1 MKLSGLFVIKIK
13 LKSNGGIDMSSLPY
27 IQLYVA
33 DYLASTMHLSVDEH
47 GAYLLLIMNY
57 WQTGK
62 PIKEKH
68 IRSIAK
74 LDNERYENVIATLK
88 EFFNVTEDGFWIHDR
103 IERDLINV
111 YEKSRK
117 ASEAGKKSAIKRW
130 GNNKKITNVITNVTD
145 PLQQNGNHKD
155 KDKDKEYIK
164 ESNTLT
170 SITKDQRSGSRL
182 ASDWY
187 LPEDWLSEAK
197 AIRSDLSTEQIRRES
212 ESFKDY
218 WVGKAGKDAA
228 KLDWQATW
236 RNWIRRSSTQAVNP
250 KKFDPFEYVNRS
262 AINGHATIDITP
274 KPVDS
279 ANTEIGYIE
288 HKTTFQPF

>member
-1 MKLSGLFVIKIK
+1 MANQWLRLWHDMPNDPKFKTVARVSKRPITEVLSIYLHLLVDASRNVTRGHVNVTIEDISSAIDVQEEHVSSILDAMEGRLICQKKLTGWDSRQPKNEDVGNPESGA
-13 LKSNGGIDMSSLPY
+13 KSALQRKKEQRERD
-27 IQLYVA
+27 
-33 DYLASTMHLSVDEH
+33 
-47 GAYLLLIMNY
+47 
-57 WQTGK
+57 
-62 PIKEKH
+62 KEKQKLV
-68 IRSIAK
+68 SIDQDVTK
-74 LDNERYENVIATLK
+74 CHEMSR
-88 EFFNVTEDGFWIHDR
+88 NVTI
-103 IERDLINV
+103 
-111 YEKSRK
+111 
-117 ASEAGKKSAIKRW
+117 
-130 GNNKKITNVITNVTD
+130 
-145 PLQQNGNHKD
+145 D

-170 SITKDQRSGSRL
+170 SITKEKRSGSRL

-187 LPEDWLSEAK
+187 LPEDWLTEAK

-236 RNWIRRSSTQAVNP
+236 RNWIRRSSTQAAKP

-274 KPVDS
+274 KPMGSD
-279 ANTEIGYIE
+279 NTELGYIE

>member
-1 MKLSGLFVIKIK
+1 MANQWLRLWHELPNDPKFRLISKKSG
-13 LKSNGGIDMSSLPY
+13 
-27 IQLYVA
+27 
-33 DYLASTMHLSVDEH
+33 E
-47 GAYLLLIMNY
+47 
-57 WQTGK
+57 
-62 PIKEKH
+62 
-68 IRSIAK
+68 SIA
-74 LDNERYENVIATLK
+74 LVQAMYIHILVDASM
-88 EFFNVTEDGFWIHDR
+88 NVTRGNAMKRSETLAVTFDVTPEQIDKIWDAMQGQLLDGTVILGWEKRQPKKEESDTAKSSAERVRAYRDR
-103 IERDLINV
+103 KKAEAENQDVTRCNAMKRD
-111 YEKSRK
+111 
-117 ASEAGKKSAIKRW
+117 
-130 GNNKKITNVITNVTD
+130 VT
-145 PLQQNGNHKD
+145 LD

-170 SITKDQRSGSRL
+170 SITKEKRSGSRL
-182 ASDWY
+182 ASDWL
-187 LPEDWLSEAK
+187 LPDDWLAEAK

-218 WVGKAGKDAA
+218 WVGKAGKDAS

-236 RNWIRRSSTQAVNP
+236 RNWIRRSSTQAVKP